1 MSTLDKD
8 LQVLVARFEEG
19 VSADPTQ
26 NMSPEDAAKW
36 KAMNEEHRDKFKT
49 AAYGDPYW
57 MTAKYPGKAKDGTPI
72 KKGDKVFYYPRTK
85 TMLVGPEAEKAS
97 REFGAMSFDDDFG
110 FRAAGFSVE
119 MDNAWFAFVGNAP
132 FNKDTIEAIRRVNDI
147 PFKDDEGTLHDEGGV
162 ALRVMKNEY
171 SGPLTYAQEKAGQ
184 VRENVVQVEFVKG
197 MDKKKVLQALQE
209 IGKKFK
215 LKVEPMTGYKKP
227 QTRGKKG
234 SKEMSDLSFLATLDM
249 ELTASALPGAGID
262 KDAAA
267 IEEIAKLAK
276 LDHTANRMVAQTI
289 LDQMGGSRRL
299 QVMLGV
305 KMFNILAT
313 GNPGVGIQWPNKQRS
328 KGNYVE
334 IRLNGAD
341 LYDVKFFNR
350 GGTAPMKLV
359 KAYDDVYA
367 EDLVNIFERQT
378 GWYLRMAS
386 GQAHQLVQAHEA
398 GDKTAGDRLF
408 RFTEGT
414 MTEKEWVQ
422 QYAVRLEAVKVS
434 WQSLIDR
441 RKYNRMDGDE
451 QEKYEASL
459 KKKAEIPQYRAWKD
473 NDIFVVVSK
482 ETYLW
487 AQKTG
492 IGKKADL
499 ENGVL
504 AEGCPDNLDES
515 ECAEWE
521 ANTEKYEDKF
531 KTAGVTVK
539 SIKPEDVKKADP
551 TIIGTIDVDG
561 TMVEVVRGPSGSLT
575 TRGKG
580 GKKVSPAESSAAI
593 AAFKEEF
600 PKTTWGRK
608 KADLEN
614 GVLAEGCPDNLDE
627 SECAE
632 WEANTEK
639 YKDVVKDKAKTAS
652 TNYLLSVAPDG
663 AAMVDGMVDEVL
675 FSLVYARVMWLRF
688 NQVAPLSF
696 KILSVQGH
704 RKTFRE
710 ALEEMIQFNSGSQM
724 YDIQPRGR
732 NTYLV
737 RNVNIAKSVLDDL
750 SDEEEAEANARDFG
764 LRAAGMPAAVN
775 TFIQKAVASGQYK
788 TWDGELDAKGIL
800 AAMAKNFKV
809 NTEKNYDA
817 LMKMIDSAEAHGAR
831 HAYEEGSRVPDG
843 WDNGQIEG
851 KDKTD
856 EPGEEGSDT
865 PDGNGNQKKRAGKKP
880 TPAEKAEAK
889 KLFDKW
895 RAEADGAE
903 MDDLDES
910 WQNFLDGDL
919 SLKDLKANPPT
930 KEASA
935 KVAEVIEEMYALV
948 TDDGYMLGA
957 TDDWHDARSKS
968 YWRPFV
974 DEDHVAEGKLMTLAN
989 VPLHLAEKFKDMGT
1003 SAQMFDDGYAAWA
1016 AARRFVKGPG
1026 TKLAAAEKEA
1036 ATGLYGHTKRIQ
1048 ADCEGCVR
1056 KVQKSATQI
1065 ARTVYA
1071 RNAQVA
1077 EFLAT
1082 HARRADSLPAK
1093 ILVSALQGIGPKVAS
1108 EIMAVENRESRLAEL
1123 RMKQAS
1129 SKSEAHKAL
1138 MDRLASTDEVPL
1150 ATIQGV
1156 HMAKLLEAAEDLQKQ
1171 GFVTFDGVKVAK
1183 VTDADAQTGEGI
1195 KETTDK
1201 NASGA
1206 ANAKYLASVSAQE
1219 KAKILATVAK
1229 HYGVTATEIE
1239 AEVTDADA
1247 ENLYEYIGNDPGLQR
1262 SVHQGFQRMRLTAAN
1277 WWDRGEQD
1285 FEFQM
1290 PDGKTLP
1297 FTGTLAEAQR
1307 DGKWERARVSVKG
1320 PGHGTWTVVKG
1331 PGKTAART
1339 YGLYGFGEKV
1349 AKLGLQACTDLRHE
1363 AGKVAHDLHT
1373 RRAAHHAAI
1382 NDFFGQHSKTAK
1394 CMYSKL
1400 LSASYP
1406 ELKEAKT
1413 ASSIPQTVQ
1422 GWLEW
1427 DLG

>member
-8 LQVLVARFEEG
+8 LQALVARFEEG

-72 KKGDKVFYYPRTK
+72 KKGDRVFYYPRTK

-97 REFGAMSFDDDFG
+97 REFGAMSFDEDFG

-132 FNKDTIEAIRRVNDI
+132 FNKDTIEAIRRINDI
-147 PFKDDEGTLHDEGGV
+147 PFKDDEGVLHDEGGV

-209 IGKKFK
+209 VGKKFK
-215 LKVEPMTGYKKP
+215 LKVETMTGYKKP
-227 QTRGKKG
+227 QTRGKKAA
-234 SKEMSDLSFLATLDM
+234 EMSDLSFLATLDM

-262 KDAAA
+262 RDAAA

-289 LDQMGGSRRL
+289 LDQMGGQRRL

-305 KMFNILAT
+305 TMFNILAS

-334 IRLNGAD
+334 IRLNGSD

-367 EDLVNIFERQT
+367 EDLADIFERQT

-386 GQAHQLVQAHEA
+386 DQAHQLVRAAGARGPSPKGRDWKQAGPGKWSWHDRTTGILFTVQEMEGPGIPIYVLKVFHPNHGMFKHIKPFQWKNPEGAFQAAAWEYPKWTEQFANNDLTEHWSKVGA
-398 GDKTAGDRLF
+398 GMKKGFGDSLVA
-408 RFTEGT
+408 EGCPDNLS
-414 MTEKEWVQ
+414 ESECAEW
-422 QYAVRLEAVKVS
+422 ES
-434 WQSLIDR
+434 
-441 RKYNRMDGDE
+441 NTT
-451 QEKYEASL
+451 KYED
-459 KKKAEIPQYRAWKD
+459 KFKAA
-473 NDIFVVVSK
+473 FV
-482 ETYLW
+482 E
-487 AQKTG
+487 G
-492 IGKKADL
+492 IM
-499 ENGVL
+499 

-515 ECAEWE
+515 ECKEWE
-521 ANTEKYEDKF
+521 LNTLKYQ
-531 KTAGVTVK
+531 
-539 SIKPEDVKKADP
+539 
-551 TIIGTIDVDG
+551 
-561 TMVEVVRGPSGSLT
+561 
-575 TRGKG
+575 
-580 GKKVSPAESSAAI
+580 
-593 AAFKEEF
+593 
-600 PKTTWGRK
+600 
-608 KADLEN
+608 
-614 GVLAEGCPDNLDE
+614 
-627 SECAE
+627 
-632 WEANTEK
+632 
-639 YKDVVKDKAKTAS
+639 DVVKDQAKT
-652 TNYLLSVAPDG
+652 
-663 AAMVDGMVDEVL
+663 
-675 FSLVYARVMWLRF
+675 
-688 NQVAPLSF
+688 
-696 KILSVQGH
+696 
-704 RKTFRE
+704 
-710 ALEEMIQFNSGSQM
+710 
-724 YDIQPRGR
+724 
-732 NTYLV
+732 
-737 RNVNIAKSVLDDL
+737 
-750 SDEEEAEANARDFG
+750 
-764 LRAAGMPAAVN
+764 
-775 TFIQKAVASGQYK
+775 
-788 TWDGELDAKGIL
+788 
-800 AAMAKNFKV
+800 
-809 NTEKNYDA
+809 
-817 LMKMIDSAEAHGAR
+817 
-831 HAYEEGSRVPDG
+831 AYEEGSRVPDG

-880 TPAEKAEAK
+880 TPAEKAEAE
-889 KLFDKW
+889 KLFKKW

-930 KEASA
+930 KEASS

-1003 SAQMFDDGYAAWA
+1003 SAQMFDDGYAAWKSA
-1016 AARRFVKGPG
+1016 KHFVKGPG

-1056 KVQKSATQI
+1056 KVQKSATNI

-1093 ILVSALQGIGPKVAS
+1093 ILVSALQGMGPKVAS
-1108 EIMAVENRESRLAEL
+1108 EVTAVEDRESRLAEL
-1123 RMKQAS
+1123 RMKQAA
-1129 SKSEAHKAL
+1129 SKSLAHRTL
-1138 MDRLASTDEVPL
+1138 LNRLATVNEVPL
-1150 ATIQGV
+1150 ASFQEV
-1156 HMAKLLEAAEDLQKQ
+1156 HMAKLLEAAEDLQKL
-1171 GFVTFDGVKVAK
+1171 GLVTFDGVTVAK

-1201 NASGA
+1201 NASGSGA
-1206 ANAKYLASVSAQE
+1206 SNAKYLAGLAPPM
-1219 KAKILATVAK
+1219 KAKILAAVAK
-1229 HYGVTATEIE
+1229 HYGTSVSAIE
-1239 AEVTDADA
+1239 GEVTDSDA
-1247 ENLYEYIGNDPGLQR
+1247 EALYEYLAFDHGLAMQVYRDFQKMRLASGPCLEGHAVALLQR
-1262 SVHQGFQRMRLTAAN
+1262 ISQTAYH
-1277 WWDRGEQD
+1277 DDLRSL
-1285 FEFQM
+1285 FEKELGIPTREFSEHLMALDMAKMISLQKASG
-1290 PDGKTLP
+1290 PKGKTLMVYRP
-1297 FTGTLAEAQR
+1297 TPAGLAYLA
-1307 DGKWERARVSVKG
+1307 DVKA
-1320 PGHGTWTVVKG
+1320 
-1331 PGKTAART
+1331 GKTAART
-1339 YGLYGFGEKV
+1339 YGLYGYSEKV
-1349 AKLGLQACTDLRHE
+1349 AKLGLQACADLRHE

-1373 RRAAHHAAI
+1373 RRTAHYAAI
-1382 NDFFGQHSKTAK
+1382 NDFFANHSKTAK